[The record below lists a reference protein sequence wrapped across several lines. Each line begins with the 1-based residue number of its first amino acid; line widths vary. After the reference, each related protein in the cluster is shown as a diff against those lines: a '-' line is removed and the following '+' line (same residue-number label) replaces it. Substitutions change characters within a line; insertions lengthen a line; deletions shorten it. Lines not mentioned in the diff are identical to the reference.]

1 MKKYFCFL
9 PLLLLVSCIS
19 LEDHAND
26 LQKTLNIINFDYK
39 EFTCNFAAYNKT
51 ECHVSKP
58 NGEIHIFICRDNN
71 CYLELN
77 YDDNRVK
84 RVK

>member
-1 MKKYFCFL
+1 MKKYYYFL

-39 EFTCNFAAYNKT
+39 EFTCGLTSYSNAKCY
-51 ECHVSKP
+51 VSKP
-58 NGEIHIFICRDNN
+58 NGEIYIFICEDNN
-71 CYLELN
+71 CYLDVHN
-77 YDDNRVK
+77 NGMAIK